1 MRQGAGV
8 SCAAAQVHHQQDERC
23 KMMTY
28 TNPALLSKGTKRK
41 NFVSFLSIRKV
52 VDAVAYTLFVVAV
65 GMFLVAF

>member
-1 MRQGAGV
+1 
-8 SCAAAQVHHQQDERC
+8 
-23 KMMTY
+23 MMTY